1 MITPMYKYN
10 FLVYH
15 RDFDDFLLKL
25 QDLGVVDISMENRN
39 VDEDEKEILARINR
53 IATAIKF
60 LEGRK
65 APDEK
70 ITLSLSA
77 DEIVSR
83 VELLQREREQ
93 FENAIKKAQKEL
105 AEVEPWGNFDLKL
118 LNSLAEK
125 GISIRFFI
133 APEKVFNEDW
143 VNEYPIEIVN
153 HTNGLYYFVMVNYTG
168 EAISPDVQ
176 EVRTP
181 QFSVKQKDE
190 EIHRYHKRID
200 EINTE
205 LDFLALY
212 IDLLKKEQIE
222 LTNQLDFKMVKS
234 SATAE
239 AGNTIMV
246 LEGWVPE
253 DLNEKVKEVLD
264 AESII
269 YISSKAD
276 KNDNAPILLRNS
288 KFAKLFEPISKLFAF
303 PTYAEL
309 DLTPFFAPFFMLF
322 FGFCFGDAGYGLI
335 FVLGATIY
343 KFKAKPELKP
353 LLSLIQILGISTVL
367 FGALTGTVFGA
378 SLVELD
384 IPALESFKSYFFD
397 QDKMFKLSLILGL
410 VQIVFGM
417 CVKAANLWVQF
428 SWKHA
433 ISTISWVVL
442 ILSMAVFY
450 LLGQNPESSLK
461 LFSPI
466 HMVIVGVAGVGIM
479 FFNSPGKNPLFN
491 FGLGLWDTYNMATGL
506 LGDTL
511 SYIRLFALGLSSG
524 ILGSV
529 FNSLAFGMA
538 PDTPVLKHIVIILI
552 LLIGHSI
559 NIFMS
564 ALGSLVHPMRLTFVE
579 FYKNAGFTGGGRGYN
594 PFRKNTAE
602 AQ

>member
-15 RDFDDFLLKL
+15 RDFDSFLLKL
-25 QDLGVVDISMENRN
+25 QELGVVDISVENRN
-39 VDEDEKEILARINR
+39 VDEDEKDILAKIGK
-53 IATAIKF
+53 ISTTIKF
-60 LEGRK
+60 LETRS
-65 APDEK
+65 APNET

-118 LNSLAEK
+118 LNNLVEK

-143 VNEYPIEIVN
+143 VNEFPIEIVN
-153 HTNGLYYFVMVNYTG
+153 HINGLYYFVMVNYAG
-168 EAISPDVQ
+168 EPISPDIQ
-176 EVRTP
+176 EVRMP

-190 EIHRYHKRID
+190 EIHRYHIRIG

-205 LDFLALY
+205 LDFLTLY
-212 IDLLKKEQIE
+212 IDLLKKEQLE

-234 SATAE
+234 SAIPE
-239 AGNTIMV
+239 ADNTIMV

-253 DLNEKVKEVLD
+253 DLNEKVKQALD
-264 AESII
+264 AESVI
-269 YISSKAD
+269 YISSKAG
-276 KNDNAPILLRNS
+276 KNDNAPILLRNN

-322 FGFCFGDAGYGLI
+322 FGFCLGDAGYGLI
-335 FVLGATIY
+335 FLIGASIY
-343 KFKAKPELKP
+343 KFKAKPDFKP
-353 LLSLIQILGISTVL
+353 ILTLIQFLGVATVL

-378 SLVELD
+378 SLVELN
-384 IPALESFKSYFFD
+384 IPALDSFKSYFFD
-397 QDKMFKLSLILGL
+397 QDKMFKLALILGL
-410 VQIVFGM
+410 VQILFGM
-417 CVKAANLWVQF
+417 CIKAANLWIQF

-450 LLGQNPESSLK
+450 LIGQNPESSLK

-466 HMVIVGVAGVGIM
+466 HLVIIGIAGIGIM

-524 ILGSV
+524 ILGGV

-538 PDTPVLKHIVIILI
+538 PDTPVLRHIVIILI

>member
-10 FLVYH
+10 FLIYH
-15 RDFDDFLLKL
+15 RDFDDFLRKL
-25 QDLGVVDISMENRN
+25 QEIGVVDISRENRV
-39 VDEDEKEILARINR
+39 VDESEKEILDRING
-53 IATAIKF
+53 ISTTIKF
-60 LEGRK
+60 LENRV
-65 APDEK
+65 APIQE
-70 ITLSLSA
+70 ITLHLTA
-77 DEIVSR
+77 NEVVER
-83 VELLQREREQ
+83 VEQLQREREQ

-105 AEVEPWGNFDLKL
+105 AEVKPWGNFDLELVKKL
-118 LNSLAEK
+118 IEK

-133 APEKVFNEDW
+133 ASEKAFKEEW
-143 VNEYPIEIVN
+143 LNEYPIEVISQ
-153 HTNGLYYFVMVNYTG
+153 TGGLFYFVMVNFSG
-168 EAISPDVQ
+168 ETIPDEAQ
-176 EVRTP
+176 EVRIP
-181 QFSVKQKDE
+181 QFSAKQKE
-190 EIHRYHKRID
+190 D
-200 EINTE
+200 EIKHYEEKIAEIDKE

-212 IDLLKKEQIE
+212 IDTLKEEQTQ

-234 SATAE
+234 SAVAE
-239 AGNTIMV
+239 ADNTLMV

-253 DLNEKVKEVLD
+253 NLNNQVKKFLD
-264 AESII
+264 SESVI
-269 YISSKAD
+269 YISSKAEPH
-276 KNDNAPILLRNS
+276 DNAPVLLRNN
-288 KFAKLFEPISKLFAF
+288 KFAKLFEPISKLFAL

-322 FGFCFGDAGYGLI
+322 FGFCFGDAGYGLL
-335 FVLGATIY
+335 FVIGATIY
-343 KFKAKPELKP
+343 KFKAKPEFKP
-353 LLSLIQILGISTVL
+353 ILTLIQLLGLATVL

-384 IPALESFKSYFFD
+384 IPALQNFKSYFFD

-417 CVKAANLWVQF
+417 CVKAANLWIQY

-433 ISTISWVVL
+433 ISTISWVIL
-442 ILSMAVFY
+442 IISMPIFY
-450 LLGQNPESSLK
+450 FLGQDPNSSLK
-461 LFSPI
+461 LFGNV
-466 HMVIVGVAGVGIM
+466 HLVILGIAGIGIM

-552 LLIGHSI
+552 LFAGHSI

-579 FYKNAGFTGGGRGYN
+579 FYKNAGFTGGGREYN
-594 PFRKNTAE
+594 PFRKKSIDL
-602 AQ
+602 Q

>member
-25 QDLGVVDISMENRN
+25 QELGVVDISMENRN
-39 VDEDEKEILARINR
+39 VDEDEKKIIEK
-53 IATAIKF
+53 IAKVSSTIKF
-60 LEGRK
+60 LETRTV
-65 APDEK
+65 PDEK
-70 ITLSLSA
+70 ITLSHSA
-77 DEIVSR
+77 DEIISR
-83 VELLQREREQ
+83 VELLQREHEQ

-105 AEVEPWGNFDLKL
+105 AEVEPWGNFDQKT
-118 LNSLAEK
+118 LNLLAEK
-125 GISIRFFI
+125 GINVRFFV
-133 APEKVFNEDW
+133 ASEKVFDEEW
-143 VNEYPIEIVN
+143 LYEYPIEVIN
-153 HTNGLYYFVMVNYTG
+153 HTNGLYYFVLVDSG
-168 EAISPDVQ
+168 GLSFPVDAQ

-181 QFSVKQKDE
+181 QFSVKEKE
-190 EIHRYHKRID
+190 LEIQRYHHRID
-200 EINTE
+200 EISKE
-205 LDFLALY
+205 LDFLSLY
-212 IDLLKKEQIE
+212 IDTLKHEQAN

-234 SATAE
+234 SAVAE
-239 AGNTIMV
+239 AESTIMV

-253 DLNEKVKEVLD
+253 TLNEKVKQVLD
-264 AESII
+264 SESVI
-269 YISSKAD
+269 YISSKASLH
-276 KNDNAPILLRNS
+276 DNAPILLQNN

-335 FVLGATIY
+335 FVLAATLY
-343 KFKAKPELKP
+343 KFKAKPEFKP
-353 LLSLIQILGISTVL
+353 LLTLIQILGSSTIL
-367 FGALTGTVFGA
+367 FGALTGTVFGV
-378 SLVELD
+378 SLVNAD
-384 IPALESFKSYFFD
+384 IPALDNFKSYFFD

-410 VQIVFGM
+410 VQIIFGM
-417 CVKAANLWVQF
+417 CVKAANLWIQY

-442 ILSMAVFY
+442 IVSTGLFY

-461 LFSPI
+461 LFNPVHLAI
-466 HMVIVGVAGVGIM
+466 LGLAGVGIM

-491 FGLGLWDTYNMATGL
+491 FGLGLWETYNMATGL

-529 FNSLAFGMA
+529 FNSLAFGMS
-538 PDTPVLKHIVIILI
+538 PDIPVLKQVVIVLILI
-552 LLIGHSI
+552 IGHSI

-579 FYKNAGFTGGGRGYN
+579 FYKNAGFTGGGRGYD
-594 PFRKNTAE
+594 PFRKKTVE
-602 AQ
+602 A

>member
-15 RDFDDFLLKL
+15 RDFDGFLLKL
-25 QDLGVVDISMENRN
+25 QDIGVVDISMENRS
-39 VDEDEKEILARINR
+39 VDEDEKEIINKIGR
-53 IATAIKF
+53 VASIIKF
-60 LEGRK
+60 LETRTV
-65 APDEK
+65 PDAK
-70 ITLSLSA
+70 VTLSLTA

-93 FENAIKKAQKEL
+93 FENAIKKSQKEL
-105 AEVEPWGNFDLKL
+105 AEVEPWGNFDLNL
-118 LNSLAEK
+118 LNNLAEQ
-125 GISIRFFI
+125 GITVRFFV
-133 APEKVFNEDW
+133 ATEKAFKEEWLSD
-143 VNEYPIEIVN
+143 YPIEVIN
-153 HTNGLYYFVMVNYTG
+153 HTNGLFYFVLVDSEG
-168 EAISPDVQ
+168 LSFPDEAQ

-181 QFSVKQKDE
+181 QFSAKQKEE
-190 EIHRYHKRID
+190 EIHRYTLRID
-200 EINTE
+200 EINKE
-205 LDFLALY
+205 LDFLTLY
-212 IDLLKKEQIE
+212 IDTLRAEQAN
-222 LTNQLDFKMVKS
+222 LTNLLDFKMVKS
-234 SATAE
+234 SAVSQAD
-239 AGNTIMV
+239 NTIMV

-253 DLNEKVKEVLD
+253 DLNEKVRQVLD
-264 AESII
+264 AESVI
-269 YISSKAD
+269 YIFSKAEL
-276 KNDNAPILLRNS
+276 NDNAPILLRNN

-343 KFKAKPELKP
+343 KFKAKPEFKP
-353 LLSLIQILGISTVL
+353 ILTLIQILGASTIL
-367 FGALTGTVFGA
+367 FGVLTGTVFGA
-378 SLVELD
+378 SLVELN
-384 IPALESFKSYFFD
+384 IPAIQEFKTYFFD

-410 VQIVFGM
+410 IQIVFGM
-417 CVKAANLWVQF
+417 CVKAANLWIQN

-433 ISTISWVVL
+433 ISTISWVIL

-450 LLGQNPESSLK
+450 LLGQNPDSSLK
-461 LFSPI
+461 LFCPI
-466 HMVIVGVAGVGIM
+466 HLVIIGVTAVGIM

-491 FGLGLWDTYNMATGL
+491 FGLGLWDSYNMATGL

-594 PFRKNTAE
+594 PFRKKTVE
-602 AQ
+602 A

>member
-15 RDFDDFLLKL
+15 RDFDSFLLKL
-25 QDLGVVDISMENRN
+25 QELGVVDISMENRN
-39 VDEDEKEILARINR
+39 VDEDEKDILARIGK
-53 IATAIKF
+53 ISSTIKF
-60 LEGRK
+60 LETRT
-65 APDEK
+65 APNEK
-70 ITLSLSA
+70 ISLSLSA

-93 FENAIKKAQKEL
+93 FDNAIKKAQKEL
-105 AEVEPWGNFDLKL
+105 AEVEPWGNFDFKL
-118 LNSLAEK
+118 LGNLAEK

-133 APEKVFNEDW
+133 ASEKAFNEEW
-143 VNEYPIEIVN
+143 LNEYPIEIIN
-153 HTNGLYYFVMVNYTG
+153 HTNGLYYFVLVDFNG
-168 EAISPDVQ
+168 ISFPVEAQ
-176 EVRTP
+176 EVRAP
-181 QFSVKQKDE
+181 QFSAKLKEDE
-190 EIHRYHKRID
+190 IKRYLNRID
-200 EINTE
+200 EINKE

-212 IDLLKKEQIE
+212 IDTLKAEQAN

-234 SATAE
+234 SAIPE
-239 AGNTIMV
+239 ADNTIMV

-253 DLNEKVKEVLD
+253 DLNEKVKQVLD
-264 AESII
+264 SESVI
-269 YISSKAD
+269 YISAKAD

-343 KFKAKPELKP
+343 KFKAKPEFKP
-353 LLSLIQILGISTVL
+353 ILSLIQILGISTVL
-367 FGALTGTVFGA
+367 FGVLTGTVFGA
-378 SLVELD
+378 SLVELN

-417 CVKAANLWVQF
+417 CVKAANLWIQF

-450 LLGQNPESSLK
+450 VLGQNPESTLK

-466 HMVIVGVAGVGIM
+466 HMVIIGIAGVGIM

-538 PDTPVLKHIVIILI
+538 PDTPVLRHIVIILI

-594 PFRKNTAE
+594 PFRKNTAK

>member
-25 QDLGVVDISMENRN
+25 QELGVVDISMENRN
-39 VDEDEKEILARINR
+39 VDEDEKKIIEK
-53 IATAIKF
+53 IAKASSTIKF
-60 LEGRK
+60 LETRTV
-65 APDEK
+65 PDEK
-70 ITLSLSA
+70 ITLSHSA
-77 DEIVSR
+77 DEIISR
-83 VELLQREREQ
+83 VELLQHEREQ

-105 AEVEPWGNFDLKL
+105 SEVEPWGNFDQKT
-118 LNSLAEK
+118 LNNLAEK
-125 GISIRFFI
+125 GINVRFFI
-133 APEKVFNEDW
+133 ASEKVFDEQW
-143 VNEYPIEIVN
+143 LYEYPIEVIN
-153 HTNGLYYFVMVNYTG
+153 HTNGLYYFVLVDSG
-168 EAISPDVQ
+168 GLSFPVDAQ

-181 QFSVKQKDE
+181 QFSVKEKE
-190 EIHRYHKRID
+190 LEIQRYHHRID
-200 EINTE
+200 EISKE
-205 LDFLALY
+205 LDFLSLY
-212 IDLLKKEQIE
+212 IDTLKHEQAN

-234 SATAE
+234 SAVAE
-239 AGNTIMV
+239 ADNTIMV

-253 DLNEKVKEVLD
+253 NLNEKVKQVLD
-264 AESII
+264 SESVI
-269 YISSKAD
+269 YISSKASLH
-276 KNDNAPILLRNS
+276 DNAPILLQNN

-335 FVLGATIY
+335 FVLAATLY
-343 KFKAKPELKP
+343 KFKAKPEFKP
-353 LLSLIQILGISTVL
+353 LLTLIQILGSSTIL
-367 FGALTGTVFGA
+367 FGALTGTVFGV
-378 SLVELD
+378 SLVNVN
-384 IPALESFKSYFFD
+384 IPALENFKSYFFD

-410 VQIVFGM
+410 VQIIFGM
-417 CVKAANLWVQF
+417 CVKAANLWIQY

-442 ILSMAVFY
+442 ILSTALFY

-461 LFSPI
+461 LFNPI
-466 HMVIVGVAGVGIM
+466 HLAILGLAGVGIM

-491 FGLGLWDTYNMATGL
+491 FGLGLWETYNMATGL

-529 FNSLAFGMA
+529 FNSLAFGMS
-538 PDTPVLKHIVIILI
+538 PDIPVLKQVVIVLILI
-552 LLIGHSI
+552 IGHSI

-579 FYKNAGFTGGGRGYN
+579 FYKNAGFTGGGRGYD
-594 PFRKNTAE
+594 PFRKKTVE
-602 AQ
+602 A

>member
-25 QDLGVVDISMENRN
+25 QELGVVDISMENRN
-39 VDEDEKEILARINR
+39 VDEDEKKIIEK
-53 IATAIKF
+53 IAKVSSTIKF
-60 LEGRK
+60 LETRTV
-65 APDEK
+65 PDEK
-70 ITLSLSA
+70 ITLSHSA
-77 DEIVSR
+77 DEIISR
-83 VELLQREREQ
+83 VELLQREHEQ

-105 AEVEPWGNFDLKL
+105 AEVEPWGNFDQKT
-118 LNSLAEK
+118 LNLLAEK
-125 GISIRFFI
+125 GINVRFFV
-133 APEKVFNEDW
+133 ASEKVFDEEW
-143 VNEYPIEIVN
+143 LYEYPIEVIN
-153 HTNGLYYFVMVNYTG
+153 HTNGLYYFVLVDSG
-168 EAISPDVQ
+168 GLSFPVDAQ

-181 QFSVKQKDE
+181 QFSVKEKE
-190 EIHRYHKRID
+190 LEIQRYHHRID
-200 EINTE
+200 EISKE
-205 LDFLALY
+205 LDFLSLY
-212 IDLLKKEQIE
+212 IDTLKHEQAN

-234 SATAE
+234 SAVAE
-239 AGNTIMV
+239 AESTIMV

-253 DLNEKVKEVLD
+253 TLNEKVKQVLD
-264 AESII
+264 SESVI
-269 YISSKAD
+269 YISSKASLH
-276 KNDNAPILLRNS
+276 DNAPILLQNN

-335 FVLGATIY
+335 FVLAATLY
-343 KFKAKPELKP
+343 KFKAKPEFKP
-353 LLSLIQILGISTVL
+353 LLTLIQILGSSTIL
-367 FGALTGTVFGA
+367 FGALTGTVFGV
-378 SLVELD
+378 SLVNAD
-384 IPALESFKSYFFD
+384 IPALDNFKSYFFD

-410 VQIVFGM
+410 VQIIFGM
-417 CVKAANLWVQF
+417 CVKAANLWIQY

-433 ISTISWVVL
+433 ISTISWVLL
-442 ILSMAVFY
+442 IVSTGLFY

-461 LFSPI
+461 LFDPI
-466 HMVIVGVAGVGIM
+466 HLVILGLAGVGIM

-491 FGLGLWDTYNMATGL
+491 FGLGLWETYNMATGL

-529 FNSLAFGMA
+529 FNSLAFGMS
-538 PDTPVLKHIVIILI
+538 PDIPVLKQVVIVLILI
-552 LLIGHSI
+552 IGHSI

-579 FYKNAGFTGGGRGYN
+579 FYKNAGFTGGGRGYD
-594 PFRKNTAE
+594 PFRKKTVE
-602 AQ
+602 A

>member
-25 QDLGVVDISMENRN
+25 QELGVVDISMENRN
-39 VDEDEKEILARINR
+39 VDEDEKKIIEK
-53 IATAIKF
+53 IAKVSSTIKF
-60 LEGRK
+60 LETRTV
-65 APDEK
+65 PDEK
-70 ITLSLSA
+70 ITLSHSA
-77 DEIVSR
+77 DEIISR
-83 VELLQREREQ
+83 VELLQREHEQ

-105 AEVEPWGNFDLKL
+105 AEVEPWGNFDQKT
-118 LNSLAEK
+118 LNLLAEK
-125 GISIRFFI
+125 GINVRFFV
-133 APEKVFNEDW
+133 ASEKVFDEEW
-143 VNEYPIEIVN
+143 LYEYPIEVIN
-153 HTNGLYYFVMVNYTG
+153 HTNGLYYFVLVDSG
-168 EAISPDVQ
+168 GLSFPVDAQ

-181 QFSVKQKDE
+181 QFSVKEKE
-190 EIHRYHKRID
+190 LEIQRYHHRID
-200 EINTE
+200 EISKE
-205 LDFLALY
+205 LDFLSLY
-212 IDLLKKEQIE
+212 IDTLKHEQAN

-234 SATAE
+234 SAVAE
-239 AGNTIMV
+239 AESTIMV

-253 DLNEKVKEVLD
+253 TLNEKVKQVLD
-264 AESII
+264 SESVI
-269 YISSKAD
+269 YISSKASLH
-276 KNDNAPILLRNS
+276 DNAPILLQNN

-335 FVLGATIY
+335 FVLAATLY
-343 KFKAKPELKP
+343 KFKTKPEFKP
-353 LLSLIQILGISTVL
+353 LLTLIQILGSSTIL
-367 FGALTGTVFGA
+367 FGALTGTVFGV
-378 SLVELD
+378 SLVNAD
-384 IPALESFKSYFFD
+384 IPALDNFKSYFFD

-410 VQIVFGM
+410 VQIIFGM
-417 CVKAANLWVQF
+417 CVKAANLWIQY

-442 ILSMAVFY
+442 IVSTGLFY

-461 LFSPI
+461 LFNPVHLAI
-466 HMVIVGVAGVGIM
+466 LGLAGVGIM

-491 FGLGLWDTYNMATGL
+491 FGLGLWETYNMATGL

-529 FNSLAFGMA
+529 FNSLAFGMS
-538 PDTPVLKHIVIILI
+538 PDIPVLKQVVIVLILI
-552 LLIGHSI
+552 IGHSI

-579 FYKNAGFTGGGRGYN
+579 FYKNAGFTGGGRGYD
-594 PFRKNTAE
+594 PFRKKTVE
-602 AQ
+602 A

>member
-15 RDFDDFLLKL
+15 RDFDSFLQKL

-39 VDEDEKEILARINR
+39 VDEEEKEILNR
-53 IATAIKF
+53 IGRISTTIKF
-60 LEGRK
+60 LETRN
-65 APDEK
+65 APEEK
-70 ITLSLSA
+70 ITLHLTA
-77 DEIVSR
+77 DDVITR
-83 VELLQREREQ
+83 VEQLNREREQ
-93 FENAIKKAQKEL
+93 FDNAIKKAQKDL
-105 AEVEPWGNFDLKL
+105 AEVEPWGNFDLNL
-118 LNSLAEK
+118 INNLSDK
-125 GISIRFFI
+125 GIRIRFFI
-133 APEKVFNEDW
+133 ASEKSFSEEW
-143 VNEYPIEIVN
+143 LNEYPIEIVN
-153 HTNGLYYFVMVNYTG
+153 QTGGFFYFVLVDSG
-168 EAISPDVQ
+168 DEKLPDEAQ

-181 QFSVKQKDE
+181 QFSAQLKLDEIKRYQQRIE
-190 EIHRYHKRID
+190 EINK
-200 EINTE
+200 E

-212 IDLLKKEQIE
+212 QKTLKEEQIA

-234 SATAE
+234 SAAVEAE
-239 AGNTIMV
+239 NTLML

-253 DLNEKVKEVLD
+253 HLNDEVKSFLD
-264 AESII
+264 SESLI
-269 YISSKAD
+269 YIVSKAEPH
-276 KNDNAPILLRNS
+276 DNAPILLRNNR
-288 KFAKLFEPISKLFAF
+288 FAKLFEPISKLFAF
-303 PTYAEL
+303 PVYAEL

-335 FVLGATIY
+335 FVLGATIF
-343 KFKAKPELKP
+343 KFKAKPEFKP
-353 LLSLIQILGISTVL
+353 ILTLIQILGASTIL

-378 SLVELD
+378 SLVDLD
-384 IPALESFKSYFFD
+384 IPAIKNFKSYFFD

-417 CVKAANLWVQF
+417 CVKAANLWIQY

-442 ILSMAVFY
+442 LISMAVFY
-450 LLGQNPESSLK
+450 LLGQNPESSIK
-461 LFSPI
+461 LFSPV
-466 HMVIVGVAGVGIM
+466 HLVIVGIAGVGIM

-491 FGLGLWDTYNMATGL
+491 FGLGLWDSYNMATGL

-538 PDTPVLKHIVIILI
+538 PDTPVLRYVVIILI

-579 FYKNAGFTGGGRGYN
+579 FYKNAGFTGGGRGYE
-594 PFRKNTAE
+594 PFRRKSLKV
-602 AQ
+602 

>member
-25 QDLGVVDISMENRN
+25 QELGVVDISMENRN
-39 VDEDEKEILARINR
+39 VDEDEKKIIEK
-53 IATAIKF
+53 IAKVSSTIKF
-60 LEGRK
+60 LETRTV
-65 APDEK
+65 PDEK
-70 ITLSLSA
+70 ITLSHSA
-77 DEIVSR
+77 DEIISR
-83 VELLQREREQ
+83 VELLQREHEQ

-105 AEVEPWGNFDLKL
+105 AEVEPWGNFDQKT
-118 LNSLAEK
+118 LNLLAEK
-125 GISIRFFI
+125 GINVRFFV
-133 APEKVFNEDW
+133 ASEKVFDEEW
-143 VNEYPIEIVN
+143 LYEYPIEVIN
-153 HTNGLYYFVMVNYTG
+153 HTNGLYYFVLVDSG
-168 EAISPDVQ
+168 GLSFPVDAQ

-181 QFSVKQKDE
+181 QFSVKEKE
-190 EIHRYHKRID
+190 LEIQRYHHRID
-200 EINTE
+200 EISKE
-205 LDFLALY
+205 LDFLSLY
-212 IDLLKKEQIE
+212 IDTLKHEQAN

-234 SATAE
+234 SAVAE
-239 AGNTIMV
+239 AESTIMV

-253 DLNEKVKEVLD
+253 TLNEKVKQVLD
-264 AESII
+264 SESVI
-269 YISSKAD
+269 YISSKASLH
-276 KNDNAPILLRNS
+276 DNAPILLQNN

-335 FVLGATIY
+335 FVLAATLY
-343 KFKAKPELKP
+343 KFKAKPEFKP
-353 LLSLIQILGISTVL
+353 LLTLIQILGSSTIL
-367 FGALTGTVFGA
+367 FGALTGTVFGV
-378 SLVELD
+378 SLVDVD
-384 IPALESFKSYFFD
+384 IPALENFKSYFFD

-410 VQIVFGM
+410 VQIIFGM
-417 CVKAANLWVQF
+417 CVKAANLWIQY

-442 ILSMAVFY
+442 IVSTGLFY

-461 LFSPI
+461 LFDPI
-466 HMVIVGVAGVGIM
+466 HLAILGLAGVGIM
-479 FFNSPGKNPLFN
+479 FFNSPGKNPFYN
-491 FGLGLWDTYNMATGL
+491 FGLGLWETYNMATGL

-529 FNSLAFGMA
+529 FNSLAFGMS
-538 PDTPVLKHIVIILI
+538 PDIPVLKQVVIVLILI
-552 LLIGHSI
+552 IGHSI

-579 FYKNAGFTGGGRGYN
+579 FYKNAGFTGGGRGYD
-594 PFRKNTAE
+594 PFRKKTVE
-602 AQ
+602 A

>member
-15 RDFDDFLLKL
+15 RDFDSFLLKL
-25 QDLGVVDISMENRN
+25 QELGVVDISMENRN
-39 VDEDEKEILARINR
+39 VDEDEKDILARIGK
-53 IATAIKF
+53 ISSTIKF
-60 LEGRK
+60 LETRT
-65 APDEK
+65 APNEK
-70 ITLSLSA
+70 ISLSLSA

-93 FENAIKKAQKEL
+93 FDNAIKKAQKEL
-105 AEVEPWGNFDLKL
+105 AEVEPWGNFDFKL
-118 LNSLAEK
+118 LGNLAEQ

-133 APEKVFNEDW
+133 ASEKAFNEEW
-143 VNEYPIEIVN
+143 LNEYPIEIIN
-153 HTNGLYYFVMVNYTG
+153 HTNGLYYFVLVDFNG
-168 EAISPDVQ
+168 ISFPVEAQ
-176 EVRTP
+176 EVRAP
-181 QFSVKQKDE
+181 QFSAKLKEDE
-190 EIHRYHKRID
+190 IKRYLNRID
-200 EINTE
+200 EINKE

-212 IDLLKKEQIE
+212 IDTLKAEQAN

-234 SATAE
+234 SAIPE
-239 AGNTIMV
+239 ADNTIMV

-253 DLNEKVKEVLD
+253 DLNEKVKQVLD
-264 AESII
+264 SESVI
-269 YISSKAD
+269 YISAKAD

-343 KFKAKPELKP
+343 KFKAKPEFKP
-353 LLSLIQILGISTVL
+353 ILSLIQILGISTVL
-367 FGALTGTVFGA
+367 FGVLTGTVFGA
-378 SLVELD
+378 SLVELN

-417 CVKAANLWVQF
+417 CVKAANLWIQF

-442 ILSMAVFY
+442 IISMAVFY
-450 LLGQNPESSLK
+450 VLGQNPESTLK

-466 HMVIVGVAGVGIM
+466 HMVIIGIAGVGIM

-538 PDTPVLKHIVIILI
+538 PDTPVLRHIVIILI

-594 PFRKNTAE
+594 PFRKNTAK